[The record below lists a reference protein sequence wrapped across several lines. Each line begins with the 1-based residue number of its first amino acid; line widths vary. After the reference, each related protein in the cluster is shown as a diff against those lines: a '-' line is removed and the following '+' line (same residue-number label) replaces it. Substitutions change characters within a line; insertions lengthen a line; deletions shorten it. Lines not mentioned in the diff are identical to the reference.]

1 LARAVFRDPR
11 FCQFSQTI
19 LRFGCKT
26 CRFRQ
31 VRDKGGRDP
40 QNLKHEDAMT
50 KRHEA
55 KYKIDRR
62 MGQNVWGRPKSP
74 VNKREYGPG
83 QHGQR
88 RKSKLSDYGVQ
99 LKAKQKLRGYYGNI
113 SERQFRGIYQEARR
127 LKGDTGA
134 HMVGLLER
142 RLDCIVYRA
151 KFVPTVF
158 AARQFINHGH
168 VKVNGRRV
176 NIASFQMKVGDVVE
190 VKEASRQMALVL
202 EARAL
207 AERDVPDYIDVDDG
221 KLTAKLTRIPGITE
235 VPYPVMMEPH
245 LVVEYYSR

>member
-1 LARAVFRDPR
+1 
-11 FCQFSQTI
+11 
-19 LRFGCKT
+19 
-26 CRFRQ
+26 
-31 VRDKGGRDP
+31 
-40 QNLKHEDAMT
+40 MT

-113 SERQFRGIYQEARR
+113 SERQFHGIYVEARR
-127 LKGDTGA
+127 QKGDTGA
-134 HMVGLLER
+134 HMIGLLEQ
-142 RLDCIVYRA
+142 RLDAIVYRA

-176 NIASFQMKVGDVVE
+176 TIPSFRMKVGDVVE
-190 VKEASRQMALVL
+190 VKEASKQLALVL

-207 AERDVPDYIDVDDG
+207 SERDVPDYIEVDDG
-221 KLTAKLTRIPGITE
+221 KLSAKLVRVPALNE
-235 VPYPVMMEPH
+235 VPYAVAMEPH

>member
-1 LARAVFRDPR
+1 LARAVFRDPW
-11 FCQFSQTI
+11 FWPA
-19 LRFGCKT
+19 LRLKDLSAPGQA
-26 CRFRQ
+26 RG
-31 VRDKGGRDP
+31 KGGRDP
-40 QNLKHEDAMT
+40 QSFATDEDAMT

-88 RKSKLSDYGVQ
+88 RKTKLSDYGVQ

-134 HMVGLLER
+134 HMVALLER
-142 RLDCIVYRA
+142 RLDAVVYRA

-176 NIASFQMKVGDVVE
+176 NIPSFQLKVGDVVE
-190 VKEASRQMALVL
+190 VKDASKQLAAVI

-207 AERDVPDYIDVDDG
+207 GERDVPEYIEVDDG
-221 KLTAKLTRIPGITE
+221 KMTAKLARVPALNE